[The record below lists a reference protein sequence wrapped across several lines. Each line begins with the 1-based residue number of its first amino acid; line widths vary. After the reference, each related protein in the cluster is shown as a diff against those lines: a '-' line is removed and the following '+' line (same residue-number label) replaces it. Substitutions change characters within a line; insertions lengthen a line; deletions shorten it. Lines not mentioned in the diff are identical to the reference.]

1 MRKPILVL
9 QYPDPKEG
17 RTVAMAATRNLVA
30 LQAFKKA
37 VLEEAALATMDCGND
52 EILCIQNQ
60 TELTRLEKLLEKLIP
75 DDKGV
80 QIKGERMRKTITE
93 EPTEKIEVS
102 NSDEAI
108 SIIRTRVDYEGV
120 LLRDVTILNKR
131 EALELYQFIGQWIR
145 GGLK

>member
-1 MRKPILVL
+1 
-9 QYPDPKEG
+9 
-17 RTVAMAATRNLVA
+17 
-30 LQAFKKA
+30 
-37 VLEEAALATMDCGND
+37 
-52 EILCIQNQ
+52 
-60 TELTRLEKLLEKLIP
+60 
-75 DDKGV
+75 
-80 QIKGERMRKTITE
+80 MRKTITE

-145 GGLK
+145 GELK